1 MRTARGFVVAFGVV
15 GGLGVS
21 AAQSQTVVNLTNLD
35 PSVASGFSNV
45 GSSPLSAG
53 TSLDLL
59 NTTTALSNGGLFG
72 GAVTNQTQQAS
83 NQLNT
88 IGLTSLGAAAP
99 VVLGDQTP
107 ITVTPSVTINTIA
120 SAYNAVGGSGGA
132 IDAGTS
138 TTINNTNAAISSGVN
153 QIVGAPSALN
163 GLWSGGYGPT
173 SGNVQVGGSQI
184 GINTV
189 NGVGAA
195 FAAGTAV
202 TLSQLPGAPSPG
214 GSGGGAPIGT
224 SPIIQGGALNMST
237 VNTLLAYTAA
247 GAAAVNGSAGQQA
260 SNSFNTATLQG
271 SGLSLSLKQ
280 ATDGFS
286 QGQTAFQAV
295 NRALAYSAGAAS
307 AAIDPSVS
315 NLAQSASNSVN
326 ALSLLSGN
334 VRNAGV
340 TLSGG
345 QSTGFDT
352 TTPGATSAVAGST
365 ATVIT
370 SNQVTAS
377 TIDAGGFMPYE
388 GQTNDVG
395 SPWSGFASTVAPG
408 LPAPGSYTN
417 NSFVNAIAYVN
428 PNTSPPSGLAGPI
441 PTSAGTA
448 SITAVIQSIAQTS
461 NTVGVGTAA
470 APLDTTTG
478 PAGFLQRTGTIGLAV
493 FGSPGFGAGL
503 NGAIASTGIGP
514 ASVTTLNQ
522 SFATQNNI
530 FNSSGRVNGALSQS
544 ADAIDFSATQIVSP
558 VTASN
563 LAGAT
568 IVAPNGGSGIAEGVP
583 MTNTGGVTN
592 GVAGGAMSANHG
604 PYVGIAAAG
613 AQPPIFNNAQ
623 AVTSFGASGLTGVAQ
638 AATSMVNG
646 VMANGAVDS
655 GAAGTIAQSLG
666 VLADYGMPTASMNTQ
681 AATSQLAG
689 NAAVANAKQSLALGV
704 NTIASG
710 GAVDGSIA
718 QAGPS
723 SPSSPLGA
731 TSGSPTNYI
740 GAGSFS
746 GFGQGTAQLSGV
758 VQSNA
763 IGINMI
769 SAGASLGSS
778 TSPAAF
784 SQTSGQA
791 GKGFALGSSSGS
803 PNPSN
808 VAYVISNDGAGGSAT
823 GADIGQGA
831 QLAINSI
838 AGGAAGGGLSG
849 AVTQTSYGMQTSLG
863 NQAVAYA
870 ASAPVGQ
877 SGSLA
882 AMPISA
888 VSGSGLGVQG
898 TMSGNSTLTN
908 VVQVADQ
915 SLNAMILPGGAKG
928 ILNQA
933 TAGATAQTTSNQ
945 TFAQANLGYAATS
958 GSQVVASHVNTVAAK

>member
-21 AAQSQTVVNLTNLD
+21 TAQAQTVVNLTNLD
-35 PSVASGFSNV
+35 PSLASGFSNV
-45 GSSPLSAG
+45 GSSPLPAG

-72 GAVTNQTQQAS
+72 GAVSNQTQQAS

-88 IGLTSLGAAAP
+88 IGLTSLGAAVP
-99 VVLGDQTP
+99 IVLGDQTP
-107 ITVTPSVTINTIA
+107 ITGTPSVTINTIA
-120 SAYNAVGGSGGA
+120 SAYTAVGTGGA
-132 IDAGTS
+132 TIDAGTS
-138 TTINNTNAAISSGVN
+138 TTINNTNAAISGGVN
-153 QIVGAPSALN
+153 QIVGAPSGLNALFT
-163 GLWSGGYGPT
+163 GGYGPT
-173 SGNVQVGGSQI
+173 PGNVQVGGSQI
-184 GINTV
+184 GINTI
-189 NGVGAA
+189 NGIGAA

-202 TLSQLPGAPSPG
+202 TLSQLPGAPSPDT
-214 GSGGGAPIGT
+214 GSGLT
-224 SPIIQGGALNMST
+224 TPIIQGGALNMST
-237 VNTLLAYTAA
+237 VNTLLAYTGA
-247 GAAAVNGSAGQQA
+247 GAASVTGSGSQQA

-286 QGQTAFQAV
+286 QGQTAFQSV
-295 NRALAYSAGAAS
+295 NRALAYSAGAIS

-592 GVAGGAMSANHG
+592 GVASGAMSANHG

-646 VMANGAVDS
+646 FMATGAVDS